1 MAWHGNCYRLRA
13 GDKFPIAKLQ
23 DIEGINDPSEDDKFK
38 FARNG
43 DNFLCPFQC
52 DLCHFR
58 NIQSRDP
65 VPGRR
70 QDANLLIGI
79 RRANIDAFWGRSAST
94 VKTNRSNLRRFQAI
108 ASDDFGMNSVL
119 PDMGPHELKD
129 VWGMGIAVTLLGKS
143 LDKGLYGPTVQ
154 FETARKLR
162 SAYSNVW
169 GSSRHALT
177 LGVLARDTM
186 KFFVTQCPGYCLWFE
201 RFIRGMHSR
210 MGDDRRPDAAI
221 SSVAMHE
228 VMNRVEADFIDA
240 DSLKE
245 ARYFARAGLFFLS
258 AFLGSLR
265 VEEVPRTLRKEFIE
279 LNHESLEA
287 RISHCVLPL
296 YGNFKN
302 DNGMARCYLFRITKN
317 SKTGFNMERWVRRV
331 IEMEGSSRTT
341 FLFASPNGR
350 KESGQVYEPYFFA
363 KLKSVQSEVRG
374 ILPRKLDVDEAF
386 GISRS
391 FRRGSVTAAGN
402 APNNECNEFDI
413 KRNNR
418 WRSED
423 RAGTK
428 NAGLD
433 MLQLYTDTLHS
444 VEADLKFSS
453 CL

>member
-65 VPGRR
+65 EPGRR

-186 KFFVTQCPGYCLWFE
+186 KIFVTQCPGYCLWFE

-265 VEEVPRTLRKEFIE
+265 GEEVPRTLRKEFIE
-279 LNHESLEA
+279 
-287 RISHCVLPL
+287 
-296 YGNFKN
+296 
-302 DNGMARCYLFRITKN
+302 
-317 SKTGFNMERWVRRV
+317 
-331 IEMEGSSRTT
+331 
-341 FLFASPNGR
+341 
-350 KESGQVYEPYFFA
+350 
-363 KLKSVQSEVRG
+363 
-374 ILPRKLDVDEAF
+374 
-386 GISRS
+386 
-391 FRRGSVTAAGN
+391 
-402 APNNECNEFDI
+402 
-413 KRNNR
+413 
-418 WRSED
+418 
-423 RAGTK
+423 
-428 NAGLD
+428 
-433 MLQLYTDTLHS
+433 
-444 VEADLKFSS
+444 
-453 CL
+453 